1 MCSGM
6 VALPH
11 QDVQLQIFEARYRV
25 LFHTLLAGGDGCEP
39 GDLAYDKVADHRHKI
54 PAHFTQL
61 VLPSGLLKT

>member
-1 MCSGM
+1 MFSGM

-39 GDLAYDKVADHRHKI
+39 GDFAYKVADHCHKL
-54 PAHFTQL
+54 PAHLTQL